1 MKRLVLLLLVCAAPV
16 IAQDRSADLRAA
28 AGCGPRATEFS
39 VKVDKNQHVVK
50 QPEPGKALVYVIAQ
64 ESPGRRELWTVLPL
78 VSVGPRGAS
87 RLRRLAVQP
96 CVKAAAKRSSRAD
109 C

>member
-1 MKRLVLLLLVCAAPV
+1 MKRFMLLLLVCAVPV

-28 AGCGPRATEFS
+28 AGCGPAATEFS

-64 ESPGRRELWTVLPL
+64 ENPDDSY
-78 VSVGPRGAS
+78 
-87 RLRRLAVQP
+87 
-96 CVKAAAKRSSRAD
+96 KI
-109 C
+109 